1 MGASHGDLGGVDA
14 LYSGSERPPVVINVC
29 LTGIVPAK
37 SVNPSVPLSVSE
49 IVEDA
54 ARVVEAGA
62 SMLHIHAREEDGRP
76 SWRPEL
82 YERIF
87 SAIRAAHPE
96 VVIVATTSGRSDSR
110 FEHLAAVLDLEG
122 PARPDMASLTLG
134 SLNFPEAASVNP
146 PDVIQRLAQRMRE
159 RGVKPELEVFDP
171 GMLNYALYLRRKGL
185 LEEPCYVNLILG
197 SLGGMAARVSDLA
210 YLARDIPA
218 EWAWAAAGVGRFQL
232 PMNLAGLLMGGHVR
246 VGLEDN
252 LYLDF
257 GKRIP
262 ASNLALVQ
270 RLVRFA
276 TELER
281 PVATP
286 GETRRLLGLDG
297 VAPA

>member
-1 MGASHGDLGGVDA
+1 MGASHGGLAGVDA
-14 LYSGSERPPVVINVC
+14 LYSGGDRPPVVINVC

-37 SVNPSVPLSVSE
+37 SSNGSVPISVGE

-54 ARVVEAGA
+54 CRVVEAGA
-62 SMLHIHAREEDGRP
+62 SMLHIHAREDDGRP

-87 SAIRAAHPE
+87 CAIRAACPE

-110 FEHLAAVLDLEG
+110 FEHRAAVLDLDG

-134 SLNFPEAASVNP
+134 SLNFPESASVNP
-146 PDVIQRLAQRMRE
+146 PDVIQRLALRMRE

-210 YLARDIPA
+210 YLVRDIPE

-252 LYLDF
+252 LYMDF
-257 GKRIP
+257 GKHVP
-262 ASNLALVQ
+262 ATNLALVE

-276 TELER
+276 AELER
-281 PVATP
+281 PIATP
-286 GETRRLLGLDG
+286 QQTRAMLGLAA
-297 VAPA
+297 VPA